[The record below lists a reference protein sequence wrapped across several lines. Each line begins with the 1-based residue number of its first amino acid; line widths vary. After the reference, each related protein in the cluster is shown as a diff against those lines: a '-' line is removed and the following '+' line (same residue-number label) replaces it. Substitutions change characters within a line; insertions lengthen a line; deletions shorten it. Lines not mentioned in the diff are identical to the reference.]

1 MAGGIE
7 MQIGR
12 PPIGEDAE
20 RKQEQLSYWR
30 EVYMRFAMEN
40 GFTEESMNDINL
52 TIENPT
58 YPENFSGEIK
68 GKKFRASR
76 DSEGGYTVMI
86 NNQEV
91 RDNFLAEQLYRR
103 YYPVARL
110 MSMEITSFIEPGMKD
125 INELL

>member
-1 MAGGIE
+1 MR
-7 MQIGR
+7 MVQS
-12 PPIGEDAE
+12 PVGEDAE

-40 GFTEESMNDINL
+40 GFTGESMNDINL
-52 TIENPT
+52 TIENPA

-76 DSEGGYTVMI
+76 DSEGRYSVTI

-110 MSMEITSFIEPGMKD
+110 MSMEITSFIDPGMKD